1 MKKEWEKQID
11 SLLEAYHPEMIE
23 KLRELIQF
31 TDQRRKTR
39 HLESGPGRPLILL

>member
-23 KLRELIQF
+23 KLRELIRMKSIL
-31 TDQRRKTR
+31 DREK
-39 HLESGPGRPLILL
+39 RPRA